1 MILIVAIVLHYLKLI
16 KLQLEHT
23 VFVSVD
29 NTYLS
34 DEVKMRL
41 MSHLSKSISRVL
53 QKLLECF
60 NGTTISTYFL
70 PLAFSS
76 FTYYFLFRLK

>member
-1 MILIVAIVLHYLKLI
+1 MILIVVIVLHYLKLI

-41 MSHLSKSISRVL
+41 MSHLSKNI
-53 QKLLECF
+53 LLNYIF
-60 NGTTISTYFL
+60 
-70 PLAFSS
+70 A
-76 FTYYFLFRLK
+76 